1 MILIIIREF
10 PRTTDGVNDHIHHF
24 FIMNKQGFRN
34 NWDECRWYIRKDSYT
49 MFIFFHANVSL
60 LTQIPLQYIIYHYWY
75 MYYRI
80 IRFDGDSISKHFKGN
95 GTPNS
100 RTCNTLNTFTNFGI
114 YENLSSKIL
123 KNSNQLEN

>member
-24 FIMNKQGFRN
+24 FIINKQGFRN

-49 MFIFFHANVSL
+49 MFIFFHANESL

-75 MYYRI
+75 YRI
-80 IRFDGDSISKHFKGN
+80 IRFDGDSTSKHFKGN

-114 YENLSSKIL
+114 YENLSPQII
-123 KNSNQLEN
+123 KNGNQLEN

>member
-49 MFIFFHANVSL
+49 MFIFFHANESL
-60 LTQIPLQYIIYHYWY
+60 LIQVPLQYIIYHYW
-75 MYYRI
+75 YYRI

-95 GTPNS
+95 GIPNS
-100 RTCNTLNTFTNFGI
+100 HNTLNTFTNFGI
-114 YENLSSKIL
+114 YENLSSKII